1 MFLTCDDLKLAYG
14 VDMEIGRF
22 YVDRKVPVNNAY
34 WEKRHLYIPPVPGFF
49 FMPIFSDLAFRVG
62 IEKST
67 ILSEDFIQLAE
78 KILDS
83 AGRLEQKQI
92 SWEEHIN
99 ECVQLAALKMANR
112 DFLEDLKSYFA
123 GNKSNASV
131 PLGTPYPSL
140 NRADAYL
147 FALCA
152 ISFDQDKKVKLVES
166 WYALMTYFLILDDL
180 ADIKDDFKN
189 NEENALIEAGLSE
202 QGAAIITGMINR
214 SYIQME
220 KINPVMANRID
231 HKRQSLDVEAIIRS
245 FQKGQ

>member
-34 WEKRHLYIPPVPGFF
+34 WKKRHLYIPPVPGFF
-49 FMPIFSDLAFRVG
+49 FKPIFSDLAFRAG
-62 IEKST
+62 IGKS
-67 ILSEDFIQLAE
+67 ILLSEDFIQLAE

-83 AGRLEQKQI
+83 AGRLEQKDI
-92 SWEEHIN
+92 SWDEHIN
-99 ECVQLAALKMANR
+99 ECVQFAELKLANR

-123 GNKSNASV
+123 GNKENASV

-147 FALCA
+147 FTLCA
-152 ISFDQDKKVKLVES
+152 ISFDQDKKAKLVES

-189 NEENALIEAGLSE
+189 NEENALIEAGLSK
-202 QGAAIITGMINR
+202 QGAAVITEMINR

-220 KINPVMANRID
+220 RINPVMANRID

-245 FQKGQ
+245 FLKGQ

>member
-1 MFLTCDDLKLAYG
+1 MFLSCDDLKLAYG

-22 YVDRKVPVNNAY
+22 YVDRKVPVNNVY
-34 WEKRHLYIPPVPGFF
+34 WKNRHLYIPPAPGFY
-49 FMPIFSDLAFRVG
+49 FMPIFSDLAFRAG
-62 IEKST
+62 IEKS
-67 ILSEDFIQLAE
+67 ILLSEDFIQLAE

-83 AGRLEQKQI
+83 AGRLEQKDI
-92 SWEEHIN
+92 SWEEHII
-99 ECVQLAALKMANR
+99 ECVQFAELKLANGI
-112 DFLEDLKSYFA
+112 FLEDLKSYFA
-123 GNKSNASV
+123 GNKEKTSV

-152 ISFDQDKKVKLVES
+152 ISFDQETKAKLVES

-202 QGAAIITGMINR
+202 QGAAVITEMINR
-214 SYIQME
+214 SYVKME

-245 FQKGQ
+245 FLRGQ

>member
-22 YVDRKVPVNNAY
+22 YVDRKVPADNVY
-34 WEKRHLYIPPVPGFF
+34 WKKRYLYIPPVPGFY
-49 FMPIFSDLAFRVG
+49 FMPVFSDLAFRSG
-62 IEKST
+62 IEKSA
-67 ILSEDFIQLAE
+67 ILSENFIGLAE

-83 AGRLEQKQI
+83 AGRLEQKAI
-92 SWEEHIN
+92 SWEEHIS
-99 ECVQLAALKMANR
+99 ECIKLTELNLANK

-123 GNKSNASV
+123 GKKENASV

-147 FALCA
+147 FALCS
-152 ISFDQDKKVKLVES
+152 IPFDQEKKVKLVES

-180 ADIKDDFKN
+180 VDIKEDFKN
-189 NEENALIEAGLSE
+189 HEENALIDAGLSE
-202 QGAAIITGMINR
+202 QGAAIITEMINR
-214 SYIQME
+214 SYVQME

-231 HKRQSLDVEAIIRS
+231 HKRQSLDVEAIIQS
-245 FQKGQ
+245 FLKGQ

>member
-1 MFLTCDDLKLAYG
+1 MFLSCDDLKLAYG

-22 YVDRKVPVNNAY
+22 YVDRKVPLNNVY
-34 WEKRHLYIPPVPGFF
+34 WKKRHLYIPPVPGFF
-49 FMPIFSDLAFRVG
+49 FMPIFSDLAFRAG
-62 IEKST
+62 IEKSS

-83 AGRLEQKQI
+83 AGRLEQKDI

-99 ECVQLAALKMANR
+99 ECIQFAEFKLANKG
-112 DFLEDLKSYFA
+112 FLEDLKSYFA
-123 GNKSNASV
+123 GNKEKASV

-152 ISFDQDKKVKLVES
+152 ISFDQDKKAKLVES

-180 ADIKDDFKN
+180 VDIKDDFKN

-202 QGAAIITGMINR
+202 QGAAVITEMINR
-214 SYIQME
+214 SYVQME

-245 FQKGQ
+245 FLKGQ